1 MSVLRQLSREP
12 NKPPKITVKET
23 LPPETKNAIRKA
35 KEEQQRIGW
44 NLMMRG
50 YLATAWTEVYVTL
63 SGNEFKSDATQV
75 WSKTVINCLWIYAFE
90 MWSTRCTL
98 LAEDEE
104 GLKFTKIDN
113 EIRELYNE
121 KDKFLAVDQ
130 ALFALPLAKILSQ
143 TVSTKEARLLG
154 LQAAKTRWKGS
165 QDMNT
170 LENAVN
176 PDTRNP
182 IPRNAERTKAK
193 KRKKRKQKA
202 PRKKTPRPA

>member
-1 MSVLRQLSREP
+1 
-12 NKPPKITVKET
+12 
-23 LPPETKNAIRKA
+23 
-35 KEEQQRIGW
+35 
-44 NLMMRG
+44 
-50 YLATAWTEVYVTL
+50 
-63 SGNEFKSDATQV
+63 
-75 WSKTVINCLWIYAFE
+75 

-98 LAEDEE
+98 LDEDEE

-193 KRKKRKQKA
+193 KRNKRKPKA